1 MVHARDAPLGRC
13 CASLRSMQQVLDPFR
28 FILIVLAGWA
38 NQQQQDIN
46 DYLKEENRVL
56 REQLG
61 NKRLRLNDEQRRRLA
76 VRAKK
81 LGHKVLGEVASIV
94 TPDTLL
100 TWHRKL
106 IARKYDG
113 SQRRGPGRPP
123 MMKQIRT
130 LVLRMATEN
139 RDWGYTRIRGA
150 LANLGHRVAR
160 GTIANILKQHGIEP
174 APERLKKTPW
184 REFLQV
190 HWEVLAA
197 ADFFTVEVWTRSG
210 LVRVVVLFVIEL
222 STRRVEIAG
231 ITTQPDGAWMTQI
244 ARNLTDDGDGFLV
257 GKKYLIHDRD
267 PLFTQEFQETLSA
280 AGVRTVRLPARS
292 PNLNAY
298 AERFVRSIK
307 ESCLDRMI
315 LFGERS
321 LRRTIQEFVA
331 HYHFERN
338 HQGLDNQL
346 IFPDRRN
353 SKRSAPVECRERL
366 GGMLKYYH
374 RQAA

>member
-1 MVHARDAPLGRC
+1 
-13 CASLRSMQQVLDPFR
+13 MQQVLDPFR
-28 FILIVLAGWA
+28 FILIVLAGWI

-81 LGHKVLGEVASIV
+81 LGRRVLDDVASIV
-94 TPDTLL
+94 TPETLL

-113 SQRRGPGRPP
+113 SKRRNPGRPRV
-123 MMKQIRT
+123 MEQIRS
-130 LVLRMATEN
+130 LVVRMAAEN
-139 RDWGYTRIRGA
+139 HDWGYTRIRGA

-160 GTIANILKQHGIEP
+160 GTIANILKQHGIEL
-174 APERLKKTPW
+174 APERLKKTTW
-184 REFLQV
+184 REFLQM

-197 ADFFTVEVWTRSG
+197 ADFFTVEGWTRSG

-267 PLFTQEFQETLSA
+267 LLFTQEFQETLAA
-280 AGVRTVRLPARS
+280 AGVSVVRLPARS
-292 PNLNAY
+292 PNLSAY
-298 AERFVRSIK
+298 AERFVRNLK
-307 ESCLDRMI
+307 ESCSDRTI

-321 LRRTIQEFVA
+321 LDRAVQEFVA

-338 HQGLDNQL
+338 HQGLGNQL
-346 IFPDRRN
+346 IFPEASVSDQ
-353 SKRSAPVECRERL
+353 APRL
-366 GGMLKYYH
+366 NVGGVW
-374 RQAA
+374 AGC